1 MKLKRL
7 DREYQE
13 VIQAEIKT
21 IKDPSKYQ
29 GLKSL
34 LASESHSEN
43 EEPNEKDCQEFGT
56 ENVEE
61 EEKQGE

>member
-34 LASESHSEN
+34 LASENDSEN
-43 EEPNEKDCQEFGT
+43 EEPIEKDCQEY
-56 ENVEE
+56 V
-61 EEKQGE
+61 